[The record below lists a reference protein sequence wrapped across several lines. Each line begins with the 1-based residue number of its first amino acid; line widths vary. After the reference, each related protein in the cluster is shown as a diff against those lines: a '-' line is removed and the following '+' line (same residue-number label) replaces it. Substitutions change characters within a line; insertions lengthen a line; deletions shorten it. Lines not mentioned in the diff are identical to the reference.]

1 MQRRLIVALV
11 GVALA
16 SVLLVGAGV
25 LILAQIGARAQTES
39 KIDQDLGALAE
50 LMASSRPGDGRSQE
64 GLRGSLNLDRLD
76 LVAVDS
82 QGNVYRLEPGRGRP
96 RERPLLDDHDASLV
110 LTLESDAFE
119 RFRGG
124 ETILEDRPRGGLT
137 TVTGLRMINYDPSE
151 VGYERTLGLM
161 ATKSVVTVGR
171 DGKLWFALSAATVV
185 GLSVAVAW
193 LLARRLT
200 KPILA
205 IEQVTASIAAGDFTA
220 RVGVEGND
228 ELAGLGRSVNR
239 MAADLARS
247 KALDQQFLMSVSHDL
262 RTPLTAIAGYA
273 EALSDGAVDDPIH
286 AGNVIGNHADRLE
299 RLVGDLLDL
308 AKLDANRFQLH
319 LQAFDIGVAVGRTV
333 AGLVPSAE
341 RFGLELT
348 FASSGPLMAQADP
361 DRLAQVVANV
371 VDNAIKFARSHVAT
385 SVSPNGTHALIEIS
399 DDGPGILPEDL
410 PHVFE
415 RLYVSSSQPTRAE
428 NPNGMGLA
436 IVRELTTAMGG
447 SVAASAGP
455 DGGTIVT
462 LRVPLAAP
470 LLAPP

>member
-1 MQRRLIVALV
+1 VVQRRLIVALV

-50 LMASSRPGDGRSQE
+50 LMASSRPGDGLRSQE

-110 LTLESDAFE
+110 LTLASDAFE
-119 RFRGG
+119 RYLGG
-124 ETILEDRPRGGLT
+124 ETILEDRPSRGLT

-171 DGKLWFALSAATVV
+171 NGKLWFALSAATVV
-185 GLSVAVAW
+185 ALSVAVAW

-220 RVGVEGND
+220 RVAVEGND

-239 MAADLARS
+239 MAADLPS
-247 KALDQQFLMSVSHDL
+247 PV
-262 RTPLTAIAGYA
+262 TPK
-273 EALSDGAVDDPIH
+273 
-286 AGNVIGNHADRLE
+286 R
-299 RLVGDLLDL
+299 
-308 AKLDANRFQLH
+308 
-319 LQAFDIGVAVGRTV
+319 
-333 AGLVPSAE
+333 
-341 RFGLELT
+341 
-348 FASSGPLMAQADP
+348 
-361 DRLAQVVANV
+361 
-371 VDNAIKFARSHVAT
+371 
-385 SVSPNGTHALIEIS
+385 
-399 DDGPGILPEDL
+399 
-410 PHVFE
+410 
-415 RLYVSSSQPTRAE
+415 
-428 NPNGMGLA
+428 
-436 IVRELTTAMGG
+436 
-447 SVAASAGP
+447 
-455 DGGTIVT
+455 
-462 LRVPLAAP
+462 
-470 LLAPP
+470 

>member
-1 MQRRLIVALV
+1 
-11 GVALA
+11 
-16 SVLLVGAGV
+16 
-25 LILAQIGARAQTES
+25 
-39 KIDQDLGALAE
+39 
-50 LMASSRPGDGRSQE
+50 
-64 GLRGSLNLDRLD
+64 
-76 LVAVDS
+76 
-82 QGNVYRLEPGRGRP
+82 
-96 RERPLLDDHDASLV
+96 
-110 LTLESDAFE
+110 
-119 RFRGG
+119 
-124 ETILEDRPRGGLT
+124 
-137 TVTGLRMINYDPSE
+137 
-151 VGYERTLGLM
+151 
-161 ATKSVVTVGR
+161 
-171 DGKLWFALSAATVV
+171 
-185 GLSVAVAW
+185 
-193 LLARRLT
+193 
-200 KPILA
+200 
-205 IEQVTASIAAGDFTA
+205 
-220 RVGVEGND
+220 
-228 ELAGLGRSVNR
+228 
-239 MAADLARS
+239 
-247 KALDQQFLMSVSHDL
+247 
-262 RTPLTAIAGYA
+262 
-273 EALSDGAVDDPIH
+273 LSDGAVDDPIH

-319 LQAFDIGVAVGRTV
+319 LQPFDIGVAVGRTV

-348 FASSGPLMAQADP
+348 FANSGPLIAQADP

-470 LLAPP
+470 LPAPP